1 MTQIPSGKT
10 EAEQK
15 IVLAKRNLE
24 KLSIEFHK
32 LLDDKKLM
40 QNKTNG
46 EKSME
51 ADLALRLIQAANDLD
66 VAKYPELEGIYSL
79 IMLLTHIGLIMRDRY
94 NQIEYGNE
102 NLLREINKLKKQ
114 IADLSSA
121 GQRSG

>member
-66 VAKYPELEGIYSL
+66 VANYPELEGIYSL

-102 NLLREINKLKKQ
+102 SLLREINKLKKQ